1 MDKVILTYNIN
12 KKEEFMKTL
21 KVDNMGNFEFWLA
34 MFRPRTKQ
42 WQRKTLASL
51 KKGLRPMQEESE
63 RQDKI
68 KALEF
73 ILN

>member
-1 MDKVILTYNIN
+1 
-12 KKEEFMKTL
+12 MKTL

-34 MFRPRTKQ
+34 MFRPRTRQ
-42 WQRKTLASL
+42 WQKKTLASL
-51 KKGLRPMQEESE
+51 RKGIRVFQTESE

-73 ILN
+73 LLN